1 MATTTRPSLNVGLD
15 SSTLSAIKE
24 AGVDVATE
32 GGSTIRKDMAKI
44 DRTAGVGAAVGV
56 ASAGVQAYLAT
67 KEKEAQENQALLDE
81 AEVLWD
87 NGLSSIESRGQ
98 WDTPDMYDQFFEAEN
113 AYKQTYLDHIREGRT
128 KEAAKMLQEQKTRAN
143 ELNGMRTTMKSAVE
157 IQNDKGGGWSNKIK
171 NDPESLEIVGS
182 VANIHKDANGNPNV
196 VTRYD
201 SETNEMVFDIY
212 ETKPTGEVDEK
223 GQPIKEVVIGENGE
237 PVVKYTKTRRDIDG
251 LVASGIAPSELRDSE
266 NKALTDLSN
275 SAYKGD
281 LEPNWGSRE
290 NMVAQNMKEADISHY
305 IHENIYVDKDGAQI
319 TFKSHFMADENPAWS
334 QPINITTENSTLD
347 DLEELVGDGNDTI
360 EENEWELILNPQPP
374 ADTSDADAMAK
385 YDQAVLLAKDARE
398 LIIEEMEKQ
407 PDVARRYLAQWKIGI
422 EKQAWQRGL
431 DAKANK
437 ETNEETID
445 TSQITITEET

>member
-1 MATTTRPSLNVGLD
+1 MATTRPSYGLD

-24 AGVDVATE
+24 AGVNVETK
-32 GGSTIRKDMAKI
+32 GGKSNMQKDMLKTERLASMGRSADK
-44 DRTAGVGAAVGV
+44 AAQGL
-56 ASAGVQAYLAT
+56 QTYLDT

-113 AYKQTYLDHIREGRT
+113 TYKQTYLDHIREGRT

-157 IQNDKGGGWSNKIK
+157 IQNGKGGGWSNKIK
-171 NDPESLEIVGS
+171 NDEESLEIVGS
-182 VANIHKDANGNPNV
+182 VANIHKDANGQPNV

-212 ETKPTGEVDEK
+212 ETVPTGEVDDK
-223 GQPIKEVVIGENGE
+223 GQPIKEVVIGDNGK

-251 LVASGIAPSELRDSE
+251 LVASGIAPSQLRDSE
-266 NKALTDLSN
+266 NEALTKLSN
-275 SAYKGD
+275 SAYKGE

-305 IHENIYVDKDGAQI
+305 IHENIYVDKDGAQT

-334 QPINITTENSTLD
+334 QPIKITTGDSTLAQ
-347 DLEELVGDGNDTI
+347 LEAIEGIGDGDGVI

-374 ADTSDADAMAK
+374 EDTSDADAMAK
-385 YDQAVLLAKDARE
+385 YDQAVLLAKDARK

-431 DAKANK
+431 TAKANK
-437 ETNEETID
+437 DTDEETVD
-445 TSQITITEET
+445 TSQITITEE